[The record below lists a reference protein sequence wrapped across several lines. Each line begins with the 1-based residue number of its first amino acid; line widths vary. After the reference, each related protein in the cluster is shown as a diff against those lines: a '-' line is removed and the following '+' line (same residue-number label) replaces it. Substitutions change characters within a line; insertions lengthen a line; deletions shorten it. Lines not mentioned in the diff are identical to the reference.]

1 MTVRERMEQ
10 EEYEVLSPQ
19 AQKAAETK
27 GRPSPEE
34 DNDVRTC
41 YQRDADRIL
50 HSKSF
55 RRLMH
60 KTQVFLSPEGDH
72 YRTRMTHT
80 LEVARI
86 ARTICRGLRLN
97 QDLAE
102 AAAYG
107 HDLGHTPFGHAG
119 EKALSSMMEKPFR
132 HNEQSLRVV
141 DKLERGGTGLNLT
154 YEVRMGILGH
164 TGDFI
169 PETLEGQIVRTS
181 DRIAYINHDIDDAMR
196 AGILTNDDI
205 PREISDVLGET
216 HRERI
221 NTLVTDMI
229 FHSRGTGELGMTPEI
244 EQTMQALR
252 QFMFERVYKNPV
264 AKGEESKARRILQ
277 ELYTYYIAHPEVL
290 PQDFQPQ
297 LTFEGL
303 PRVVC
308 DYIAGMTDKYAMY
321 KYDELFIP
329 TGWQVRG

>member
-10 EEYEVLSPQ
+10 EEYEFLSPQ

-27 GRPSPEE
+27 GRPEPEP

-119 EKALSSMMEKPFR
+119 EKALSSMLDKPFR

-141 DKLERGGTGLNLT
+141 DKLERDGAGLNLT

-164 TGDFI
+164 TGEFI

-196 AGILTNDDI
+196 AGILTEDDI
-205 PREISDVLGET
+205 PPEIAEILG
-216 HRERI
+216 HSHSQRI
-221 NTLVTDMI
+221 NTLAENMI
-229 FHSRGTGELGMTPEI
+229 ENTMLTGTLGMRPDVAHAMD
-244 EQTMQALR
+244 QLR
-252 QFMFERVYKNPV
+252 TFMFTRVYTNPV
-264 AKGEESKARRILQ
+264 AKGEESKAKDMLCRLF
-277 ELYTYYIAHPEVL
+277 EYYMKNPEKLPADFL
-290 PQDFQPQ
+290 PQLDFDGM
-297 LTFEGL
+297 E
-303 PRVVC
+303 RIVC
-308 DYIAGMTDKYAMY
+308 DYIAGMTDRYAVY
-321 KYDELFIP
+321 KYSELFIP
-329 TGWQVRG
+329 ATWQVR

>member
-10 EEYEVLSPQ
+10 EEYDVLSPQ

-196 AGILTNDDI
+196 AGILTEADI
-205 PREISDVLGET
+205 PPEIAELLG
-216 HRERI
+216 HSHSQRI
-221 NTLVTDMI
+221 NTLVENMI
-229 FHSRGTGELGMTPEI
+229 DNTIATRSACSRRSRRRWTGCAHSCSPGSTPI
-244 EQTMQALR
+244 PSPR
-252 QFMFERVYKNPV
+252 
-264 AKGEESKARRILQ
+264 ARRPRRRTCSAVSLNI
-277 ELYTYYIAHPEVL
+277 TCGARKSSRRI
-290 PQDFQPQ
+290 FCRSWT
-297 LTFEGL
+297 LTAWSVSSATTS
-303 PRVVC
+303 PV
-308 DYIAGMTDKYAMY
+308 
-321 KYDELFIP
+321 
-329 TGWQVRG
+329 

>member
-10 EEYEVLSPQ
+10 EEYDVLAPH
-19 AQKAAETK
+19 AQKAAESQ
-27 GRPSPEE
+27 GRLYPEE

-119 EKALSSMMEKPFR
+119 EKALSSMLDKPFR

-141 DKLERGGTGLNLT
+141 DCIEKDGRGLNLCKET
-154 YEVRMGILGH
+154 RIGILAHTKGH
-164 TGDFI
+164 
-169 PETLEGQIVRTS
+169 PEESREAVVVRLC
-181 DRIAYINHDIDDAMR
+181 DHVAYLNHDLDDAMR
-196 AGILTNDDI
+196 AGIVAESEL
-205 PREISDVLGET
+205 PEIIVKRLGALLSVKS
-216 HRERI
+216 
-221 NTLVTDMI
+221 LVTLLLSGVFAYLAI
-229 FHSRGTGELGMTPEI
+229 TG
-244 EQTMQALR
+244 QTSQ
-252 QFMFERVYKNPV
+252 
-264 AKGEESKARRILQ
+264 
-277 ELYTYYIAHPEVL
+277 
-290 PQDFQPQ
+290 
-297 LTFEGL
+297 
-303 PRVVC
+303 
-308 DYIAGMTDKYAMY
+308 
-321 KYDELFIP
+321 
-329 TGWQVRG
+329 

>member
-10 EEYEVLSPQ
+10 EEYDVLSPQ
-19 AQKAAETK
+19 AQKAAEPK

-119 EKALSSMMEKPFR
+119 EKALSSMLDKPFR
-132 HNEQSLRVV
+132 HNEQSLRVA
-141 DKLERGGTGLNLT
+141 DKLERDGAGLNLT

-252 QFMFERVYKNPV
+252 QFMFEHVYKNPV

-277 ELYTYYIAHPEVL
+277 ELYTYYIAHPEAL